1 MDTSK
6 LARLGGVAAALG
18 GLMLVLYNATELALF
33 TGAPLSDLSTRP
45 GWVPFQVIG
54 VFGSVVIVLGLI
66 ALYSRQAERA
76 GWLGLVGFVVSLA
89 GALGYSG
96 ASWAAAYIVPPV
108 SRVAPSIVDGPDQL
122 VGAGLIS
129 TILLAAVG
137 WILFGI
143 ATIRAGVFP
152 RWTGIL
158 IIVAN
163 VMPFILQPFG
173 IPTQISPIA
182 LGVAMIGMGYQI
194 LSSDLVPVRV
204 PVHA

>member
-1 MDTSK
+1 
-6 LARLGGVAAALG
+6 
-18 GLMLVLYNATELALF
+18 MLVLYNATELALF
-33 TGAPLSDLSTRP
+33 TSARLSALSARP

-54 VFGSVVIVLGLI
+54 VFGSVVICLGLV

-76 GWLGLVGFVVSLA
+76 GWLGLVGFVVSFA
-89 GALGYSG
+89 GSLGYSG

-108 SRVAPSIVDGPDQL
+108 SRVAPSIVDGPDEL
-122 VGAGLIS
+122 LGAGLIS
-129 TILLAAVG
+129 TILVAAVG

-158 IIVAN
+158 MIVAN
-163 VMPFILQPFG
+163 VIPFILQPFG
-173 IPTQISPIA
+173 IPTQISPIM
-182 LGVAMIGMGYQI
+182 LGVAMIGMSYQI
-194 LSSDLVPVRV
+194 FRSDPAPMRV